1 MSGLYEKLAGYR
13 NDCGQLLIDPDLQM
27 PVAALIQALPKI
39 PTKDDLALARHL
51 FSQCTVGDVV
61 HFDHTVRLR
70 GSVKVSGFT
79 SGRAITPSADDVA
92 VLLMSMSGATEQAYR
107 KAFDRL
113 IKMTPDQKKAFR
125 ASEHGR
131 FAAIKAIKQS
141 APKAAGSVRLSVAA
155 ELEGGAE

>member
-1 MSGLYEKLAGYR
+1 MFLISSPATKWKPP
-13 NDCGQLLIDPDLQM
+13 QLFKPSQKFR
-27 PVAALIQALPKI
+27 QK
-39 PTKDDLALARHL
+39 PTFRRRGVSFH
-51 FSQCTVGDVV
+51 SPTSVGDVV
-61 HFDHTVRLR
+61 HFDQVVRLR
-70 GSVKVSGFT
+70 GSVKVAGFT

-113 IKMTPDQKKAFR
+113 IKMTDAQKKQFR
-125 ASEHGR
+125 ASEHNR

-155 ELEGGAE
+155 ELKGGAK